1 MNNKNRKKKADMN
14 EVRRRLTSKWHSDAL
29 AQNIKDIRSRLD
41 PTGYFPESLTGKYE
55 GMFPRTVGAL
65 AKLFVLTGELGSL
78 AQCIEYV
85 LKTMADSA
93 LERVP
98 HAIRPRD
105 EAGASPL
112 CDMLDEIDGQA
123 HLILAWALLTLARE
137 RCADTD
143 RRWPMVR
150 DLMDRSVKSPY
161 LSRDT
166 YWRINPGLVLNLNL
180 EHSRQ
185 EQMWFAFDFLS
196 QSFVAAALEA
206 MIGVA
211 DRRGEDTA
219 ASRWRERLAFLTAS
233 IEREMV
239 YELDGK
245 PVYREMLL
253 PSGRKPV
260 PFEGM
265 GWINLAPTP
274 SGWRGVNREIFG
286 NTLRAWHAR
295 AKIEWGGP
303 AITACDWTPTGHTNQ
318 TYGKMLG
325 WDMVT
330 SMDYGEY
337 GHVCSILDF
346 LEQVN
351 TADLYAEVF
360 NWHPDCGEWTLDDA
374 GNGEQV
380 VWLCWSL
387 MRVRQLADL
396 SPEP

>member
-1 MNNKNRKKKADMN
+1 MIKADIN
-14 EVRRRLTSKWHSDAL
+14 EVRRRLASKWHSDSL
-29 AQNIKDIRSRLD
+29 TRNMRNIRSRLD
-41 PTGYFPESLTGKYE
+41 PSGYFPESLTGKYG
-55 GMFPRTVGAL
+55 GMFPRTLGAL
-65 AKLFVLTGELGSL
+65 AKLFVMTEELSSL
-78 AQCIEYV
+78 AQCVEYV
-85 LKTMADSA
+85 LETMADLA

-98 HAIRPRD
+98 HVIHPRG
-105 EAGASPL
+105 EACTSPL

-123 HLILAWALLTLARE
+123 HVILSWALLAIARE
-137 RCADTD
+137 RCVDED
-143 RRWPMVR
+143 RRWPLVR
-150 DLMDRSVKSPY
+150 DLMDRSVESPY

-166 YWRINPGLVLNLNL
+166 CWRINPGLVLNLNL
-180 EHSRQ
+180 EHSRD
-185 EQMWFAFDFLS
+185 EQLWFAYDFLS

-211 DRRGEDTA
+211 DRHCEKEA
-219 ASRWRERLAFLTAS
+219 AGRWRERLAFLTAN
-233 IEREMV
+233 IEQEMV

-260 PFEGM
+260 PFEGL
-265 GWINLAPTP
+265 GWINLAPIP
-274 SGWRGVNREIFG
+274 SAWLGVNREIFG

-303 AITACDWTPTGHTNQ
+303 AITACDWTPAGHTNQ

-325 WDMVT
+325 WDLVAC
-330 SMDYGEY
+330 MDYGEY
-337 GHVCSILDF
+337 DRVCSILDF

-351 TADLYAEVF
+351 TADLYAEIF
-360 NWHPDCGEWTLDDA
+360 NWHPDCGKWTLHDA

-387 MRVRQLADL
+387 MRVRQLAGL
-396 SPEP
+396 SPES

>member
-1 MNNKNRKKKADMN
+1 MIKADIN
-14 EVRRRLTSKWHSDAL
+14 EVRRRLASKWHSDSL
-29 AQNIKDIRSRLD
+29 TRNTKNIRSRLD
-41 PTGYFPESLTGKYE
+41 PGGYFPESLTGKYD

-65 AKLFVLTGELGSL
+65 AKLFLLTGELEAL
-78 AQCIEYV
+78 AQCVEYV
-85 LKTMADSA
+85 LRTMADAS
-93 LERVP
+93 LERMPHKIVP
-98 HAIRPRD
+98 RS

-123 HLILAWALLTLARE
+123 HLILAWALLAAAKK
-137 RCADTD
+137 RCTDED
-143 RRWPMVR
+143 RRWPLVR
-150 DLMDRSVKSPY
+150 DLMDRSVESPY

-166 YWRINPGLVLNLNL
+166 CWRIHPGLVLNLNL
-180 EHSRQ
+180 EHSRD
-185 EQMWFAFDFLS
+185 EQLWLTYDFLS
-196 QSFVAAALEA
+196 QSFIAAALEA
-206 MIGVA
+206 MIDVA
-211 DRRGEDTA
+211 DRRGEEAD
-219 ASRWRERLAFLTAS
+219 ASRWRGVLASLTAS
-233 IEREMV
+233 IEQKMV

-265 GWINLAPTP
+265 GWINLAPIP
-274 SGWRGVNREIFG
+274 SGWEGVNREIFG

-303 AITACDWTPTGHTNQ
+303 AITACDWTPAGHTNQ

-325 WDMVT
+325 WDLAAC
-330 SMDYGEY
+330 MDYGEY

-351 TADLYAEVF
+351 TAGLYAEIF
-360 NWHPDCGEWTLDDA
+360 NWHPDLGEWTLHDA

-387 MRVRQLADL
+387 MRVRQLAGL